1 MPLNTLARHGAAL
14 LLLLSNAVALFAQ
27 DAQDTSYIYRDPS
40 KRLMYRGRWYEPA
53 DLARISQE
61 KSYLRAACFFNR
73 SATCRRKSEIAV
85 VGMLGSA
92 VLGYMSTWQEQP
104 ARLNPI
110 ASGFLIAAGAS
121 GMASGWY
128 AMRSKQSIQRGVRAF
143 NRAVDIEQ
151 GRGIPDE
158 AQTFNGPACK
168 RTPLIA
174 REENR
179 LIRHQLS
186 LNGLSGMVVFD
197 GKLMSFEKA
206 AIYADDNRIAGA
218 GDLLRELASLKTPG
232 QGTAVGPVTLN
243 DKAGRAYTV
252 RKNQLNKAILKS
264 IRQHNQ
270 EVRRKPR

>member
-1 MPLNTLARHGAAL
+1 MPFNTLARNGAAL
-14 LLLLSNAVALFAQ
+14 LLLVTNAVALFAK
-27 DAQDTSYIYRDPS
+27 DAQDTSHIYRDPS

-61 KSYLRAACFFNR
+61 KGYQRAACFFNR

-104 ARLNPI
+104 ASLNPI

-121 GMASGWY
+121 GMAGGWY
-128 AMRSKQSIQRGVRAF
+128 AIRSKSSIRRGVRAF
-143 NRAVDIEQ
+143 NRAADIEQ
-151 GRGIPDE
+151 GRVVASE
-158 AQTFNGPACK
+158 ADAASGPACK
-168 RTPLIA
+168 RTALLSKD
-174 REENR
+174 ENR
-179 LIRHQLS
+179 LIKHHFS
-186 LNGLSGMVVFD
+186 PNALSGMVVFD

-232 QGTAVGPVTLN
+232 QGTAIGPVTLN
-243 DKAGRAYTV
+243 DKAGRAYAV
-252 RKNQLNKAILKS
+252 QKNQLIRAISKTVREHNK
-264 IRQHNQ
+264 
-270 EVRRKPR
+270 EVDLLP